1 MSKATNTASRWT
13 PFALSVPSLALF
25 ALMVLLPLA
34 LTALLSFQ
42 QYDQDKGVQSGL
54 TLASY
59 ALVLGDSYYYEIF
72 FRTGWIA
79 ALTTLICVLV
89 GAPEAYI
96 LSRMGKPWRS
106 IFLLV
111 ILAPLLVSVVVRAFG
126 WSLLLGPNGVVNQ
139 VFELFG
145 IGKVKMLY
153 TSTAVVV
160 ALVHVMLPF
169 MVIPVWTSLQK
180 LDPMVENAALSL
192 NASQFTVMRRIVL
205 PQITPGLL
213 SGSLIVFGL
222 SASALAIPGLLG
234 GRRLK
239 MVATLIYDEYL
250 HELNWPLGAA
260 IAVALL
266 VINLVVMLSYNAVL
280 EGAYAKRMGRS

>member
-1 MSKATNTASRWT
+1 MNGARRAPWL
-13 PFALSVPSLALF
+13 LSAPALALF
-25 ALMVLLPLA
+25 GLMVLLPLA
-34 LTALLSFQ
+34 LTAVLSFQ
-42 QYDQDKGVQSGL
+42 PFRHDTGVQSGF

-59 ALVLGDSYYYEIF
+59 TLILTDSYYWEIF
-72 FRTGWIA
+72 GRTAWV
-79 ALTTLICVLV
+79 ALLVTLCCVLI

-96 LSRMGKPWRS
+96 LSRMQPPWRS
-106 IFLLV
+106 VFLLI

-126 WSLLLGPNGVVNQ
+126 WSLVLGPAGFVNQ
-139 VFELFG
+139 FFEAVG
-145 IGKVKMLY
+145 IGRVRMLY
-153 TSTAVVV
+153 TPIAVVV

-180 LDPMVENAALSL
+180 LDPQVENAALSL
-192 NASQFTVMRRIVL
+192 GASRWTVWRRIVL

-213 SGSLIVFGL
+213 SGGLIVFAL

-260 IAVALL
+260 LALALL
-266 VINLVVMLSYNAVL
+266 VINLAVMLGTNAVL
-280 EGAYAKRMGRS
+280 EGRYRRRMGA

>member
-1 MSKATNTASRWT
+1 MSASTLPTKWT
-13 PFALSVPSLALF
+13 PYALSAPAFALF
-25 ALMVLLPLA
+25 ALMVLVPLA
-34 LTALLSFQ
+34 LTTVLSFQ
-42 QYDQDKGVQSGL
+42 TYDPQLGVQSDL
-54 TLASY
+54 TLKAYST
-59 ALVLGDSYYYEIF
+59 VLGDGYYYEIF
-72 FRTGWIA
+72 FRTAWIA
-79 ALTTLICVLV
+79 ALTTLICVVV

-96 LSRMGKPWRS
+96 LSRLGRPWRS
-106 IFLLV
+106 VFLLV

-139 VFELFG
+139 ALEWIG
-145 IGKVKMLY
+145 IGRQRMLY
-153 TSTAVVV
+153 TPTAVVV

-192 NASQFTVMRRIVL
+192 GASQWTVMRRVVL
-205 PQITPGLL
+205 PQVTPGLL
-213 SGSLIVFGL
+213 SGSLIVFAL

-260 IAVALL
+260 IALVLL
-266 VINLVVMLSYNAVL
+266 VINLAVMLSYNAVL
-280 EGAYAKRMGRS
+280 EGAYKKRMG

>member
-1 MSKATNTASRWT
+1 MKIAGRGV
-13 PFALSVPSLALF
+13 PFALSAPALALF

-34 LTALLSFQ
+34 MTTLLSFQ
-42 QYDQDKGVQSGL
+42 QYDQERGVQSGF

-72 FRTGWIA
+72 FRTGWVA
-79 ALTTLICVLV
+79 ALTTLLCVLI

-96 LSRMGKPWRS
+96 LSRMGRPWRS

-126 WSLLLGPNGVVNQ
+126 WSLLLGPNGLVNQ
-139 VFELFG
+139 LFEAIG
-145 IGKVKMLY
+145 IGRLKMLY
-153 TSTAVVV
+153 TPTAVIV

-180 LDPMVENAALSL
+180 LDPMVESAALSL
-192 NASQFTVMRRIVL
+192 NASPWTVMRRIVL

-250 HELNWPLGAA
+250 HELNWPLGAT
-260 IAVALL
+260 IALALL
-266 VINLVVMLSYNAVL
+266 VINLAIMLSYNAVL
-280 EGAYAKRMGRS
+280 EGSYAKRMGRS

>member
-1 MSKATNTASRWT
+1 MKPGRAT
-13 PFALSVPSLALF
+13 PYALSAPALALF

-34 LTALLSFQ
+34 LTAALSFQ
-42 QYDQDKGVQSGL
+42 RFSHDTGVQGGF
-54 TLASY
+54 TLAAY
-59 ALVLGDSYYYEIF
+59 ATVLGDSFYWEVF
-72 FRTGWIA
+72 GRTGWV
-79 ALTTLICVLV
+79 ALLATLICVAV

-96 LSRMGKPWRS
+96 LSRMRPPWRS
-106 IFLLV
+106 VFLMV

-126 WSLLLGPNGVVNQ
+126 WSLVLGPAGFVNQ
-139 VFELFG
+139 FFEWVG
-145 IGKVKMLY
+145 IGRVRMLY
-153 TSTAVVV
+153 TPIAVVV

-169 MVIPVWTSLQK
+169 MVIPIWTSLQK

-192 NASQFTVMRRIVL
+192 GASRFTVLRRVVL
-205 PQITPGLL
+205 PQVLPGLL
-213 SGSLIVFGL
+213 SGSLIVFAL

-260 IAVALL
+260 LALALL
-266 VINLVVMLSYNAVL
+266 VINLLVMLGTNAVL
-280 EGAYAKRMGRS
+280 EGRYRKAMGS